1 MPTLIEQLPE
11 RIKQLEAQVGS
22 ENPYVQQ
29 LKEQLRASI
38 ATQGKSTQ
46 DVYKM
51 QAVPNPGA
59 SGSSADSSSS

>member
-51 QAVPNPGA
+51 QAVPHPKA

>member
-1 MPTLIEQLPE
+1 MLSLIEQLPAE
-11 RIKQLEAQVGS
+11 IARLETKFGS